1 MQVAVIVLASIHLG
15 SAHEDPEVPVVVVS
29 QHQLRQDVRK
39 EVTSVVQQAT
49 ANITDAIGEVTRK
62 VDWAVTDVIEP
73 LRDEI
78 AQEVNSALKNVI
90 TNVTDAVEQILKPV
104 LDEIDKLKRPGKSP
118 ISPAASCEEA
128 KANDHSAPSG
138 YYWIQNSDTP
148 LVQVYCKMDEIKIG
162 RSPGISASSCKE
174 IIDDSPSSPSGFYW
188 VKDGNEANIR
198 VYCDMTRT
206 CGGITGGWMQV
217 ANINMTNSS
226 HTCPQGLN
234 ATTHHPIRVCGI
246 NINGSGCS
254 SATFEVHGIEY
265 SQVCGKIIGYQ
276 DRIPDGF
283 RSVRQGIDG
292 VYVDGVSLTHGN
304 NPRKHIWTFA
314 AALAESHNDCPCLN
328 IGPVTVPSFV
338 GNDYFCDTGTHVLIN
353 QFHLEDPLWDGRGCE
368 SPNTCCSFNNP
379 PWFSKQLPSPTTDDI
394 EMRLC
399 ANYHHAVHNLGDEDV
414 TIETVELFVQ

>member
-1 MQVAVIVLASIHLG
+1 MQLAVIVLASIHLG
-15 SAHEDPEVPVVVVS
+15 STHEDPEVPVVVVS
-29 QHQLRQDVRK
+29 PHQLRHHIRK

-49 ANITDAIGEVTRK
+49 TNITDAIGEVTRK
-62 VDWAVTDVIEP
+62 VDWAVIDHIAP
-73 LRDEI
+73 LKDEI
-78 AQEVNSALKNVI
+78 AEEVNSALKDVI

-104 LDEIDKLKRPGKSP
+104 LDEIAQLKLPGKSP
-118 ISPAASCEEA
+118 SNPAVSCEQA
-128 KANDHSAPSG
+128 KANDHSAPAG
-138 YYWIQNSDTP
+138 YYWIQNSEVP

-162 RSPGISASSCKE
+162 RNPDFPASSCKE
-174 IIDDSPSSPSGFYW
+174 IIEVSPSSPSGFYW
-188 VKDGNEANIR
+188 VKDGNEGSVR

-217 ANINMTNSS
+217 ANIDMTNSS

-246 NINGSGCS
+246 NVNGGCS
-254 SATFEVHGIEY
+254 SATFDVHGIEY

-276 DRIPDGF
+276 DRSPDGF
-283 RSVRQGIDG
+283 DNNRGIDG

-314 AALAESHNDCPCLN
+314 AAASESHNQCPCLSVGT
-328 IGPVTVPSFV
+328 ITVPSFV
-338 GNDYFCDTGTHVLIN
+338 GNDYFCDTGTPAHN
-353 QFHLEDPLWDGRGCE
+353 NNRFHLDDPLWDGEGCGPT
-368 SPNTCCSFNNP
+368 STCCSFNNP

-399 ANYHHAVHNLGDEDV
+399 ANNHHAVYNLGDEDV
-414 TIETVELFVQ
+414 TIQTVELFVQ